1 MNTKQQDLYSI
12 SQPGIY
18 IFVTKHLGKI
28 FFCSFLLMF
37 IVAITYQEDFAYIKR
52 LFHIVI
58 VLSMIGL
65 IVDRF
70 LRKVAYKIIIDFNES
85 TIEFYMCRSS
95 EAKKYGFHLIKTIS
109 IKKYVIFVLENG
121 KILFNLGQNED
132 FNRSIDRLRGNSL
145 VRDREKD

>member
-1 MNTKQQDLYSI
+1 MDMKEKDLYII

-28 FFCSFLLMF
+28 LFCSFLLMF
-37 IVAITYQEDFAYIKR
+37 MVAILYREDFGYIKR

-58 VLSMIGL
+58 VLSVIGL

-85 TIEFYMCRSS
+85 TIEFYMCRSG
-95 EAKKYGFHLIKTIS
+95 EAKKYSFRLIKAIS
-109 IKKYVIFVLENG
+109 INKYAIFVFENG
-121 KILFNLGQNED
+121 KILYNLGQNEE
-132 FNRSIDRLRGNSL
+132 FNRSIDRLKTQAGTIS
-145 VRDREKD
+145 EE

>member
-1 MNTKQQDLYSI
+1 MGMKEKDLYII

-28 FFCSFLLMF
+28 LFCFFLLMF
-37 IVAITYQEDFAYIKR
+37 IVAIAYQEDFEYIKR

-85 TIEFYMCRSS
+85 TIDFYMCRSV
-95 EAKKYGFHLIKTIS
+95 ETKKYSFRLIKTIS
-109 IKKYVIFVLENG
+109 INKYAIFVLENG
-121 KILFNLGQNED
+121 KILYNLGQNEE
-132 FNRSIDRLRGNSL
+132 FNRSIDRLKIQAGTIS
-145 VRDREKD
+145 EI